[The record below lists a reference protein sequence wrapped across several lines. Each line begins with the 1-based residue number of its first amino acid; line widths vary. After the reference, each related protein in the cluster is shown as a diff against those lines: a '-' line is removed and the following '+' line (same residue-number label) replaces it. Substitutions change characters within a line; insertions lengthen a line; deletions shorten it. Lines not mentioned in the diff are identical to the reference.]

1 MTPATTLAP
10 SSPAMDRLTA
20 FGRANPVLIPAL
32 LAVAVFVGLG
42 ASEAGFYP
50 ISSSAR
56 PGLGWYP
63 AGLGLMALLA
73 IAAIT
78 VSPRRVPRSVVVAGG
93 LLAGFVAWSFLSIT
107 WAEAGS
113 VAWDGANRAAIY
125 LAVFCLFALWP
136 TTERGARVLIGA
148 LGLGIAGIGV
158 VELLSANASSAPILY
173 FVDARLTE
181 PAGYVN
187 ANVALWTIGLWPCL
201 SLAVARRVYAPIR
214 GLALGGAGVLG
225 CLAVMGQSR
234 GWVLA
239 IPLAALLLVALTP
252 YRGRA
257 IVAIGAV
264 GIAVALV
271 SPSLL
276 AVHDDFARRRLD
288 GLLDTATSHIL
299 SMAAI
304 LAVLGALAALLDRRV
319 SLSASRSR
327 LVDRGVIAGAVLCGL
342 VGIALV
348 LSRTGDPVHDVSVS
362 WQSFKKGGEGAVA
375 GQSRFTS
382 AGTNRYDFWRVA
394 WGLVGDRP
402 IGGVGSANFQQDYL
416 AKAHSAEQP
425 RYPHSLELGVVS
437 QTGIVGALLLGGF
450 LVSAGVAVLRGRR
463 ASPEAAATIAG
474 AATVFGY
481 WFIHGSIDW
490 FWEFPGLTAPA
501 FAMLGLACA
510 VGRSSEA
517 AAPARASGRMGRPV
531 RLAAGVAG
539 ALGAIILAASFVAP
553 WLAERENARAADGGA
568 SAPRAAFAHLD
579 RAATLNPLS
588 PSPHLAA
595 ALIAIRTE
603 DSDRAETELR
613 EVLAM
618 EPRTPFALAEL
629 AALAYERGERRRA
642 VALIGRAA
650 SYSPRDPTIAAA
662 RRKMVAGRPFGVE
675 KLNSGFLKIA
685 RDRVRRG

>member
-10 SSPAMDRLTA
+10 NSPAMDRLTA

-32 LAVAVFVGLG
+32 LAVVVFVALG

-93 LLAGFVAWSFLSIT
+93 LLAGFVAWSFLSIV
-107 WAEAGS
+107 WAEASS

-136 TTERGARVLIGA
+136 TTEGGARLLIGA

-288 GLLDTATSHIL
+288 GLLDTATSHVLLMAVVL
-299 SMAAI
+299 S
-304 LAVLGALAALLDRRV
+304 VLGTLVALADRRV
-319 SLSASRSR
+319 ALEASRSR
-327 LVDRGVIAGAVLCGL
+327 MIDRGVIAVAAVWVL
-342 VGIALV
+342 VGVALI
-348 LSRTGDPVHDVSVS
+348 LSRTGDPVHDVSAA
-362 WQSFKKGGEGAVA
+362 WQSFKKGGEGTIA
-375 GQSRFTS
+375 GKSRLTS
-382 AGTNRYDFWRVA
+382 VGTNRYDFWRVA
-394 WGLVGDRP
+394 WGLFGDRP
-402 IGGVGSANFQQDYL
+402 VGGVGSANFQQDYL
-416 AKAHSAEQP
+416 AQGHSGEQP
-425 RYPHSLELGVVS
+425 RYPHSLELGVLS
-437 QTGIVGALLLGGF
+437 QTGAVGALLLAGF
-450 LVSAGVAVLRGRR
+450 LASAGVAVLRRR
-463 ASPEAAATIAG
+463 RSSPESAATVAA

-481 WFIHGSIDW
+481 WLIHGSIDW

-510 VGRSSEA
+510 VGRSNEA
-517 AAPARASGRMGRPV
+517 AVAVRAAGRVGRPV
-531 RLAAGVAG
+531 RVAAGVAG
-539 ALGAIILAASFVAP
+539 ALGAILLAASLVAP
-553 WLAERENARAADGGA
+553 WLAERENAQAAAGWP
-568 SAPRAAFAHLD
+568 SAPRTAFDRLD

-588 PSPHLAA
+588 PDPHLTA

-603 DSDRAETELR
+603 DSDRAEIELR
-613 EVLAM
+613 KVLAM

-629 AALAYERGERRRA
+629 AALAYERGEKRRA
-642 VALIGRAA
+642 VALIERAA
-650 SYSPRDPTIAAA
+650 AYSPRDETVSAALKEMA
-662 RRKMVAGRPFGVE
+662 AGRAFGIE
-675 KLNSGFLKIA
+675 ELNSGFLKIA
-685 RDRVRRG
+685 RNRVGRG